1 MFAVQF
7 DSPGDVDVLQLREI
21 PVPSPGEGEVLIAL
35 EASAINPADVKI
47 RSGMITPRQGTA
59 PFTLGYDLVGTVKE
73 TGPNAD
79 RFVPGARVIGVST
92 LAVTGTG
99 TWSEFVCL
107 PETSLARA
115 SDEIDPTI
123 LAQLPLPG
131 LTAMQAVDA
140 LQLPQRSDVLV
151 SGASGAVGRIAL
163 QLLDLRGYR
172 AQALVRRA
180 EQAESLPAGVAEE
193 VHIGSPPTSH
203 VDGVID
209 AAGIDVSAALR
220 PGGHYVTVVPGSPPR
235 SVSKSSA
242 TLVIA
247 HESGA
252 MLHALAE
259 LLTAGEI
266 TLPGSTTF
274 KFSEI
279 KAAHREY
286 ERRRGRRIT
295 LVV

>member
-7 DSPGDVDVLQLREI
+7 DSPGDIDVLQLRDI
-21 PVPSPGEGEVLIAL
+21 PVPSPGEGEILIAL

-47 RSGMITPRQGTA
+47 RSGMITPRQGNA
-59 PFTLGYDLVGTVKE
+59 PFTLGYDLVGTVRQ
-73 TGPNAD
+73 TGPTAG
-79 RFVPGARVIGVST
+79 RFLPGARVIGVST

-107 PETSLARA
+107 RETSLAGA
-115 SDEIDPTI
+115 PEDVDPAI

-140 LQLPQRSDVLV
+140 LQLPQRSEVLV
-151 SGASGAVGRIAL
+151 SGAAGAVGRIAL
-163 QLLDLRGYR
+163 QLLHLRGHR
-172 AQALVRRA
+172 THALVRRA
-180 EQAESLPAGVAEE
+180 EQAELLPTGVAEE
-193 VHIGSPPTSH
+193 VYIGSPPTSR
-203 VDGVID
+203 VDAVID
-209 AAGIDVSAALR
+209 AAGIDLSAALR
-220 PGGHYVTVVPGSPPR
+220 PGGHYVTVVPGSPPH
-235 SVSKSSA
+235 SVSKDSA

-252 MLHALAE
+252 MLHTLAE
-259 LLTAGEI
+259 LLTAGDL
-266 TLPGSTTF
+266 TLPDSTTF

-279 KAAHREY
+279 EAAHREY
-286 ERRRGRRIT
+286 ERQLGRRIT

>member
-7 DSPGDVDVLQLREI
+7 DSPGYIDVLQVRNI

-47 RSGMITPRQGTA
+47 RSGMITPQGTA
-59 PFTLGYDLVGTVKE
+59 PFTLGYDLVGTVKQ
-73 TGPNAD
+73 TGPNAG
-79 RFVPGARVIGVST
+79 RFLPGDRVIGAST
-92 LAVTGTG
+92 SAVTGNG

-115 SDEIDPTI
+115 PENVDPAI

-140 LQLPQRSDVLV
+140 LQLTPGSDVLV
-151 SGASGAVGRIAL
+151 AGAAGAVGRIAL
-163 QLLDLRGYR
+163 QLLHLRGYR
-172 AQALVRRA
+172 AHALVRRA
-180 EQAESLPAGVAEE
+180 EQAESLPTGVAEE
-193 VHIGSPPTSH
+193 VHIGSLPVSR
-203 VDGVID
+203 VDAVID
-209 AAGIDVSAALR
+209 TAGIDLSAALR
-220 PGGHYVTVVPGSPPR
+220 PGGHYVTVVPGSPPH
-235 SVSKSSA
+235 SVSPESA
-242 TLVIA
+242 TLVIT

-259 LLTAGEI
+259 LLAAGELD
-266 TLPGSTTF
+266 LPGSTTF
-274 KFSEI
+274 TFSEI
-279 KAAHREY
+279 EAAHHEY
-286 ERRRGRRIT
+286 DRQLGRRIT

>member
-7 DSPGDVDVLQLREI
+7 DSPGYIDVLQVRNI

-47 RSGMITPRQGTA
+47 RSGMITPQGSA
-59 PFTLGYDLVGTVKE
+59 PFTLGYDLVGTVKQA
-73 TGPNAD
+73 GPNAG
-79 RFVPGARVIGVST
+79 RFLPGDRVIGAST
-92 LAVTGTG
+92 SAVTGNG

-115 SDEIDPTI
+115 PENVDSAI

-140 LQLPQRSDVLV
+140 LQLTPGADVLV
-151 SGASGAVGRIAL
+151 AGAAGAVGRIAL
-163 QLLDLRGYR
+163 QLLHLRGYR
-172 AQALVRRA
+172 AHALVRRA
-180 EQAESLPAGVAEE
+180 EQAESLPTGVAEE
-193 VHIGSPPTSH
+193 VHIGSLPVSR
-203 VDGVID
+203 VDAVID
-209 AAGIDVSAALR
+209 TAGIDLSAALR
-220 PGGHYVTVVPGSPPR
+220 PGGHYVTVVPGSPPH
-235 SVSKSSA
+235 SVSPESA
-242 TLVIA
+242 TLVIT

-259 LLTAGEI
+259 LLASGELD
-266 TLPGSTTF
+266 LPGSTTF
-274 KFSEI
+274 TFSEI
-279 KAAHREY
+279 EAAHHEY
-286 ERRRGRRIT
+286 DRQLGRRIT

>member
-1 MFAVQF
+1 M
-7 DSPGDVDVLQLREI
+7 LQLRDI

-47 RSGMITPRQGTA
+47 RSGMITPRQGSA

-73 TGPNAD
+73 TGPKAG
-79 RFVPGARVIGVST
+79 RFLPGAQVIGVST

-107 PETSLARA
+107 PEASLARA
-115 SDEIDPTI
+115 PEDVDPAI

-140 LQLPQRSDVLV
+140 LQLAQGSEVLV
-151 SGASGAVGRIAL
+151 SGAAGAVGRIAL
-163 QLLDLRGYR
+163 QLLHLRGYR
-172 AQALVRRA
+172 AHALVRRA
-180 EQAESLPAGVAEE
+180 EQAELLPACVAEE
-193 VHIGSPPTSH
+193 VHIGSLPVSR

-209 AAGIDVSAALR
+209 AAGIDLSAALR
-220 PGGHYVTVVPGSPPR
+220 PGGHYVTVVPGSPPH
-235 SVSKSSA
+235 SVSKEAA
-242 TLVIA
+242 TLVVA

-259 LLTAGEI
+259 LLTAGELD
-266 TLPGSTTF
+266 LPESTTF

-279 KAAHREY
+279 EAAHREY
-286 ERRRGRRIT
+286 DRRLGRRIT

>member
-7 DSPGDVDVLQLREI
+7 ASPGDIDVLQLRDI

-47 RSGMITPRQGTA
+47 RSGMITPRQGHA

-73 TGPNAD
+73 TGPNSD
-79 RFVPGARVIGVST
+79 RFLPGARVIGVST
-92 LAVTGTG
+92 LAVTGIG
-99 TWSEFVCL
+99 TWSQFVCL
-107 PETSLARA
+107 PETSLTRA
-115 SDEIDPTI
+115 PEDVDPAI

-140 LQLPQRSDVLV
+140 LQLTQGSEVLV
-151 SGASGAVGRIAL
+151 SGAVGAVGRIAL
-163 QLLDLRGYR
+163 QLLHLRGYH
-172 AQALVRRA
+172 AHALVRRA
-180 EQAESLPAGVAEE
+180 EQAELLPTGVAEE
-193 VHIGSPPTSH
+193 VHIGSLPVSR

-209 AAGIDVSAALR
+209 AAGIDLSAALR
-220 PGGHYVTVVPGSPPR
+220 PGGHYVTVVPGSPPH
-235 SVSKSSA
+235 SVSKEAA
-242 TLVIA
+242 TLVVA
-247 HESGA
+247 RESGA

-259 LLTAGEI
+259 LLTAGELD
-266 TLPGSTTF
+266 LPESTTF

-279 KAAHREY
+279 EAAHREY
-286 ERRRGRRIT
+286 DRRLGRRIT

>member
-7 DSPGDVDVLQLREI
+7 DSPGYIDVLQVRNI

-47 RSGMITPRQGTA
+47 RSGMITPQGSA
-59 PFTLGYDLVGTVKE
+59 PFTLGYDLVGTVKQ
-73 TGPNAD
+73 TGPNAG
-79 RFVPGARVIGVST
+79 RFLPGDRVIGAST
-92 LAVTGTG
+92 SAVTGNG

-115 SDEIDPTI
+115 PENVDSAI

-140 LQLPQRSDVLV
+140 LQLTPGADVLV
-151 SGASGAVGRIAL
+151 AGAAGAVGRIAL
-163 QLLDLRGYR
+163 QLLHLRGYR
-172 AQALVRRA
+172 AHALVRRA
-180 EQAESLPAGVAEE
+180 EQAESLPTGVAEE
-193 VHIGSPPTSH
+193 VHIGSLPVSR
-203 VDGVID
+203 VDAVID
-209 AAGIDVSAALR
+209 TAGIDLSASLR
-220 PGGHYVTVVPGSPPR
+220 PGGHYVTVVPGSPPH
-235 SVSKSSA
+235 SVSPESA
-242 TLVIA
+242 TLVIT

-259 LLTAGEI
+259 LLASGELD
-266 TLPGSTTF
+266 LPGSTTF
-274 KFSEI
+274 TFSEI
-279 KAAHREY
+279 EAAHHEY
-286 ERRRGRRIT
+286 DRQLGRRIT